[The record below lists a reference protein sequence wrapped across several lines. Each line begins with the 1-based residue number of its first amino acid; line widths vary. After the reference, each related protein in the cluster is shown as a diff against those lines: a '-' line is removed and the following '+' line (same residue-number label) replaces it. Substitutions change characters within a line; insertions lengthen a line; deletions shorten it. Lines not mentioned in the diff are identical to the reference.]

1 MIFTSVKVSA
11 GGGEFSFFTED
22 GSRYTLSGADSKRLN
37 LHELSKDDMPF
48 EFADG
53 ELISFLSSKLS
64 AIKYCTYLLS
74 FSDKSE
80 SALKRKMREKG
91 YIGQV
96 ADEALRVLHE
106 GGFTDDEGLC
116 AKKYTAIAKT
126 KLYGPHRIKSELIAK
141 GFSSSDISN
150 AALECEVDFEELLY
164 ELVNKLTRSSKIN
177 FSDRN
182 EVLKF
187 KAKLSRY
194 GYGFDTINAVL
205 SQIGDNTDDFY
216 GED

>member
-1 MIFTSVKVSA
+1 MIFTSIKVSA
-11 GGGEFSFFTED
+11 AGGEFSFFTED
-22 GSRYTLSGADSKRLN
+22 GSRYTLSGADAKRLN

-48 EFADG
+48 EFPDD
-53 ELISFLSSKLS
+53 ELIVFLSSKLS

-91 YIGQV
+91 YVGEV

-106 GGFTDDEGLC
+106 SGFTDDEGLC
-116 AKKYTAIAKT
+116 AKKYTSIAKT
-126 KLYGPHRIKSELIAK
+126 KLYGPHRIKQELLAK
-141 GFSSSDISN
+141 GFSSSDINS
-150 AALECEVDFEELLY
+150 AALECEVDFEQLLTELI
-164 ELVNKLTRSSKIN
+164 NKLTKSSGID

-205 SQIGDNTDDFY
+205 SHIGDNTDDCY
-216 GED
+216 GDE